1 MKKQS
6 WIVLSVVLAL
16 LAGTAPVL
24 SHLKNN
30 QRLGKP
36 GVKVAAQKVY
46 DTEGRLVGTNVVDL
60 PERVLE
66 YESVAKPV
74 SQIVLEA
81 LPQDTTFGQRLYKA
95 TDQFQI
101 ALNVVLMGADRT
113 SIHKPQYCLPGGG
126 WRVSQTKPAFV
137 SVSEPHAYELPVTQ
151 LIVEHELRTPGVAP
165 VVQRGIYAYW
175 FVADNE
181 LTAEHGQRMWWL
193 ARDLIRT
200 GVLQRWAYV
209 ACFAVCAPGEE
220 ERTFARMKAFIAAA
234 VPRFE
239 LAVGPAATGAHKP

>member
-6 WIVLSVVLAL
+6 WLVLSVVLAL
-16 LAGTAPVL
+16 LAGTAPLL

-36 GVKVAAQKVY
+36 GVKVVARKVY
-46 DTEGRLVGTNVVDL
+46 DAEGRLAGTNVVDL
-60 PERVLE
+60 PERVLD
-66 YESVAKPV
+66 YESVAEPV
-74 SQIVLEA
+74 SQSVLET
-81 LPQDTTFGQRLYKA
+81 LPRDTTFGQRLYKG

-101 ALNVVLMGADRT
+101 ALSVVLMGTDRT

-126 WRVSQTKPAFV
+126 WRLSQTKPAFV
-137 SVSEPHAYELPVTQ
+137 SVSEPHAYQLPVTQ
-151 LIVEHELRTPGVAP
+151 LIASREVRTMEAAP
-165 VVQRGIYAYW
+165 AVQRGIYVYW

-181 LTAEHGQRMWWL
+181 LTAEHSQRMWWL

-239 LAVGPAATGAHKP
+239 LAVGPEATVARNP

>member
-1 MKKQS
+1 MKRES
-6 WIVLSVVLAL
+6 WTILIVVLAL
-16 LAGTAPVL
+16 LVGTAFVL
-24 SHLKNN
+24 SQLKNN
-30 QRLGKP
+30 QRLGTP
-36 GVKVAAQKVY
+36 GVKVVARNVY
-46 DTEGRLVGTNVVDL
+46 DAEGRLAGTNVVDL
-60 PERVLE
+60 PERVLD
-66 YESVAKPV
+66 YESVAQPV
-74 SQIVLEA
+74 SQIVLET
-81 LPQDTTFGQRLYKA
+81 LPRDTTFGQRLYKA
-95 TDQFQI
+95 TDQFQV

-126 WRVSQTKPAFV
+126 WRVSQTKPALV

-151 LIVEHELRTPGVAP
+151 LIVTREARTTEGALA
-165 VVQRGIYAYW
+165 VQRGIYVYW

-220 ERTFARMKAFIAAA
+220 EQTFARMKAFIAAA
-234 VPRFE
+234 VPQFE
-239 LAVGPAATGAHKP
+239 LTAGPATTVARNP